1 MATFKDLRDQISAD
15 LAANAGNLLD
25 TEINE
30 AINAAIEDYENKRFV
45 FNEGRDTSISTVVG
59 QSEYDLPSTVL
70 TVDQV
75 QYLFAG
81 HLYRLQRQ
89 TYEWYVEAL
98 VNQTAQVGPSNHYTI
113 YERKLFL
120 YPLPDL
126 VTTVT
131 LSGVIRQPNVPLTND
146 SDSNAWT
153 NEARQLIRARAKMD
167 LFINRLYEPTLAQ
180 AQDAIA
186 KDYETKL
193 VADRDALRLI
203 GHARPFRQF

>member
-1 MATFKDLRDQISAD
+1 MATFKQLRDQISAD

-25 TEINE
+25 SEINE
-30 AINAAIEDYENKRFV
+30 AINAAIEDYENRRYV
-45 FNEGRDTSISTVVG
+45 FNEGLDTSLSTVVG
-59 QSEYDLPSTVL
+59 QSEYALPSDVL

-89 TYEWYVEAL
+89 SYEWYVEAL

-120 YPLPDL
+120 YPIPDL
-126 VTTVT
+126 VTTLT
-131 LSGVIRQPNVPLTND
+131 ISGIMRQANVPLTND

-153 NEARQLIRARAKMD
+153 NEARQMIRARAKMD
-167 LFINRLYEPTLAQ
+167 LFMNRLHEPTLAQ
-180 AQDAIA
+180 AQDALA
-186 KDYETKL
+186 KDYELKL
-193 VADRDALRLI
+193 VADRNALRLM
-203 GHARPFRQF
+203 GHVRPFRQF